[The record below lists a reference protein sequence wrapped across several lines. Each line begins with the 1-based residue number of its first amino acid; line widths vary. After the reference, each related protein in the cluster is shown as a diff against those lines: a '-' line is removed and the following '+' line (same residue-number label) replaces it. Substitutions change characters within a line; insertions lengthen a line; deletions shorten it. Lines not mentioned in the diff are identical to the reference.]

1 MGRIIGGLIISA
13 IGFLIIWKTNWI
25 IENFGHSSW
34 AEAKLGSSG
43 GTRLLYK
50 FIGLLILFFGL
61 LMITNLHQSFLMGTL
76 EKLFNR

>member
-25 IENFGHSSW
+25 VENFGHSSW

-43 GTRLLYK
+43 GTRILYK
-50 FIGLLILFFGL
+50 FIGLLILLFGF
-61 LMITNLHQSFLMGTL
+61 LMVTDLHQSFLMATL
-76 EKLFNR
+76 GKLFNR